1 MSFFAVLREP
11 GPVWDRS
18 RPMRRQDGWDAH
30 ASFMDAL
37 ADEGFIVLGGPVGD
51 GLRFLFLVKAESE
64 AAIESRFAEDP
75 WVPAQMLRLVRIEA
89 WEILLG
95 RSRA

>member
-1 MSFFAVLREP
+1 M
-11 GPVWDRS
+11 
-18 RPMRRQDGWDAH
+18 
-30 ASFMDAL
+30 
-37 ADEGFIVLGGPVGD
+37 LGGPVGD